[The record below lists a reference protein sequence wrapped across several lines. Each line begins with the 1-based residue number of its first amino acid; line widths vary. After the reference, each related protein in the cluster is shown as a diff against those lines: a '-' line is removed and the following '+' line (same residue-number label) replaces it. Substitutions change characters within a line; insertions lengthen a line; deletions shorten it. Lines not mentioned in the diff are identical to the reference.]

1 MNDATRA
8 QISNALLEQISQFR
22 FSLRP
27 YSVGTV
33 IEVGDGIA
41 RISGLTDV
49 MVSEMIAFEDDT
61 LGMALN
67 LEADSVGA
75 VLLGS
80 QRKIVEGSTV
90 RALGQVMS
98 APVGDALLGRVVN
111 ALGQPIDDK
120 GPLRTNRMRPVERI
134 APGIVARR
142 PISESLETGILA
154 VDALVPI
161 GRGQRELIIGDRQ
174 TGKTTLA
181 LDAILNQNKDDVL
194 CVYVAIGQKL
204 SSIAQVVSTLQRHN
218 ALDHTIVVAAEASA
232 PAALQYLAPY
242 TGCAMAEELMEAGRD
257 VLIVYDD
264 LTKHAWAYRQISLLL
279 RRPPGRE
286 AFPGDIFYL
295 HSRLLERAG
304 RLSDAFG
311 GGSMTALPIIETQMG
326 DLAAYIPTNV
336 ISITDGQ
343 IFLEEELFHAGQR
356 PAINAGLSVSRVGGA
371 AQCKAMKAVAGEL
384 RLEMA
389 QFREMAA
396 FAQFGTE
403 LDRATQQSLD
413 RGARIRELLKQDQH
427 KPLAMADQ
435 VALLYA
441 VNQGEMDDT
450 PADKIRLFAEQLT
463 RYMRESR
470 QGARNAISIQRELT
484 PEVQELLKQ
493 AIAEFKQRSL
503 VLD

>member
-194 CVYVAIGQKL
+194 CVYVAIG
-204 SSIAQVVSTLQRHN
+204 
-218 ALDHTIVVAAEASA
+218 
-232 PAALQYLAPY
+232 
-242 TGCAMAEELMEAGRD
+242 
-257 VLIVYDD
+257 
-264 LTKHAWAYRQISLLL
+264 
-279 RRPPGRE
+279 
-286 AFPGDIFYL
+286 
-295 HSRLLERAG
+295 
-304 RLSDAFG
+304 
-311 GGSMTALPIIETQMG
+311 
-326 DLAAYIPTNV
+326 
-336 ISITDGQ
+336 
-343 IFLEEELFHAGQR
+343 
-356 PAINAGLSVSRVGGA
+356 
-371 AQCKAMKAVAGEL
+371 
-384 RLEMA
+384 
-389 QFREMAA
+389 
-396 FAQFGTE
+396 
-403 LDRATQQSLD
+403 
-413 RGARIRELLKQDQH
+413 
-427 KPLAMADQ
+427 
-435 VALLYA
+435 
-441 VNQGEMDDT
+441 
-450 PADKIRLFAEQLT
+450 
-463 RYMRESR
+463 
-470 QGARNAISIQRELT
+470 
-484 PEVQELLKQ
+484 
-493 AIAEFKQRSL
+493 
-503 VLD
+503 